1 MDEILLNFFYMN
13 AQVHS
18 VKVIQS
24 PVRET
29 SDESWSESFLLAGFL
44 MSESG
49 IMLIALGN
57 WILLNAI
64 TQKLLLVCGG
74 LLCLLGIVLIPSWL
88 IYRSKVDSQSR
99 LPKDWKEHSSP
110 DG

>member
-1 MDEILLNFFYMN
+1 MN

-18 VKVIQS
+18 IKVIQS
-24 PVRET
+24 PIRET
-29 SDESWSESFLLAGFL
+29 SDEGWSESLLLAGFL
-44 MSESG
+44 MSECG

-88 IYRSKVDSQSR
+88 IYRSKVDFESR
-99 LPKDWKEHSSP
+99 FTEGLE
-110 DG
+110 GT

>member
-1 MDEILLNFFYMN
+1 MN

-18 VKVIQS
+18 IKAIQS
-24 PVRET
+24 PVSET
-29 SDESWSESFLLAGFL
+29 SDEGWSESLLLAGFL
-44 MSESG
+44 MSETG
-49 IMLIALGN
+49 ITLIALGN

-88 IYRSKVDSQSR
+88 IYRSKVDSESR
-99 LPKDWKEHSSP
+99 LTQGVEET
-110 DG
+110 